1 MKILVA
7 TDGSKNSLRA
17 VRHLVKL
24 APEFKDPLKVTL
36 VSVHDDVALRHA
48 ERFVGRAAVN
58 DYLRDLSEK
67 DLAEARRALDKAQ
80 IHHDMV
86 IRTGHV
92 ASEIVAVGAAGK
104 FDLIVLGA
112 KGRSAIKDLLVGSVA
127 KRVME
132 LSKIPLLLIP

>member
-17 VRHLVKL
+17 VKHMVKL
-24 APEFKDPLKVTL
+24 APQFKDPLNVTL

-48 ERFVGRAAVN
+48 ERFVGRAAVD
-58 DYLRDLSEK
+58 DYLRELSEK
-67 DLAEARRALDKAQ
+67 DLAEARRTLDKAQ

-92 ASEIVAVGAAGK
+92 ASEIVAVGSAGK
-104 FDLIVLGA
+104 FDLIVLGS
-112 KGRSAIKDLLVGSVA
+112 KGRSAIEDLLVGSVA

-132 LSKIPLLLIP
+132 LSKIPLLLVP